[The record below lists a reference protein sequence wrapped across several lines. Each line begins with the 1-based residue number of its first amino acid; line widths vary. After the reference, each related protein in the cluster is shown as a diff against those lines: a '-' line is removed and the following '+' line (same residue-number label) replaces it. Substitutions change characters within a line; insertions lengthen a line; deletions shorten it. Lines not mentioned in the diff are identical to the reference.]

1 MRADD
6 RDRTGP
12 GTLARCCAA
21 CYTTSA
27 LAAQESNL
35 EAPESGSGGSAIS
48 PTGHQSPRQA
58 SNLRPAAYKAAALP
72 AELRGRG
79 VLGAIRTRTGQH
91 LGLVPLPLGYED
103 ARAAARSRTAGL
115 PLTRRALLPSELQR
129 LGWDTRARTWLL
141 SGFSARRVCQFP
153 HIPSSTGGGNRT
165 RTSLRSQGLSLSRL
179 PVTPRPR
186 AP

>member
-35 EAPESGSGGSAIS
+35 EAPESGSGGSATS

-79 VLGAIRTRTGQH
+79 VLGAIRTHTGQH

-103 ARAAARSRTAGL
+103 
-115 PLTRRALLPSELQR
+115 SEPQR
-129 LGWDTRARTWLL
+129 G
-141 SGFSARRVCQFP
+141 VE
-153 HIPSSTGGGNRT
+153 
-165 RTSLRSQGLSLSRL
+165 
-179 PVTPRPR
+179 PR
-186 AP
+186 